1 MSSYKAEAII
11 YFIYIAGIRRMA
23 LTKSAVGRNFAM
35 TFTRRL
41 VFGFLPFIG
50 LKGNFRSFLVS
61 PALGKRNA
69 ISHLLSPK

>member
-41 VFGFLPFIG
+41 VFIG